1 MAKYLAQ
8 IIVLGTQIVGR
19 AFARA
24 LKQEIAASQEAA
36 RRAGGGRQGS
46 QRVEA
51 NTRTGLDLTEA
62 KNILNVKDLNDK
74 EAIEKKFKFLMD
86 ANDRAKGGSFY
97 LQSKVFRAKER
108 IDEELKHTE
117 TKVPPKS
124 DTLSDKDSTQTK

>member
-62 KNILNVKDLNDK
+62 KNILNVKDLDDV
-74 EAIEKKFKFLMD
+74 EQIEKNFKHLMD
-86 ANDRAKGGSFY
+86 ANDRTKGGSFY

-108 IDEELKHTE
+108 IDEELKLM
-117 TKVPPKS
+117 KIPPKS
-124 DTLSDKDSTQTK
+124 KTPEQNSTQTQ